1 MPNII
6 ANILPTVGSIAAFP
20 GRVLGGALD
29 LGGTVIGKTGEL
41 LYKTPVISS
50 PIAVGGTAYGA
61 YEANKLF
68 NTGSAPD
75 GNESAPT
82 TAPALQLSPEELQ
95 YVEYQRQRR
104 ALALEYAQQKQMQ
117 RALALQQAREQQQPL
132 S

>member
-1 MPNII
+1 MPNIF
-6 ANILPTVGSIAAFP
+6 ANILPTVGNIAAFP
-20 GRVLGGALD
+20 GRVLGGAID
-29 LGGTVIGKTGEL
+29 MGGTVISRTGEL
-41 LYKTPVISS
+41 LYKNPVIST
-50 PIAVGGTAYGA
+50 PVTVGGIAYGA
-61 YEANKLF
+61 NQLF

-82 TAPALQLSPEELQ
+82 TSPAVQLSPEELQ